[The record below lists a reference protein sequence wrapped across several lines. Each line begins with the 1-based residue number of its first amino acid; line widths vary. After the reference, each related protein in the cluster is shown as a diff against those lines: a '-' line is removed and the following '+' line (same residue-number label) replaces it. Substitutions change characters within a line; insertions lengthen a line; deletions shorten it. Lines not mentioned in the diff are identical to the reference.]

1 MSQESL
7 IVVQTILIWYT
18 RVMPNGMQSKERDV
32 ILDSITEGVFTVD
45 SDWCITSFNRA
56 AEEITGIPRKSVLGQ
71 RCSDILRADVCET
84 DCALRQTM
92 KTGKPII
99 NRAVHIVDAKGERH
113 AIAIS
118 TALLKDENGK
128 VIGGVETFRDMSLVE
143 ELRKKIEGRY
153 CCEDII
159 SQNHRMQNL
168 FGILPNIAESDCT
181 VLLEGESGTGKEL
194 FARAIHNL
202 SFRKGGPFVAVNCG
216 ALPDT
221 LLESELFGYKAGA
234 FTDAKKDK
242 PGRFAMAEGGTLFL
256 DEIGDVSTA
265 VQVRLLR
272 VLQERTYEPLGAVS
286 SINANIRVIAAANK
300 KLSELVEQ
308 GKFREDLY
316 YRINVMRLELPPLRE
331 RKDDV
336 PILVNHFINHF
347 RLLRKKNISCVTD
360 EVLASL
366 LAYEYPGNVR
376 ELENIIEHCFVLCQ
390 GEVIE
395 KKHLPVSVCPSSN
408 VDRIETSEIRT
419 LKQME
424 QLLVIEALRRNKGNQ
439 TATARE
445 LGINKS
451 TLFRKLKAYD
461 IKSQATT

>member
-1 MSQESL
+1 ML
-7 IVVQTILIWYT
+7 N
-18 RVMPNGMQSKERDV
+18 RMRSKERDV

-56 AEEITGIPRKSVLGQ
+56 AEEITGIPRKNALGQ
-71 RCSDILRADVCET
+71 KCSDILRADVCET

-92 KTGKPII
+92 RTGKSVI
-99 NRAVHIVDAKGERH
+99 NKAVHIVDAKGERH

-118 TALLKDENGK
+118 TALLKDGNGK

-181 VLLEGESGTGKEL
+181 VLIEGDSGTGKEL

-202 SFRKGGPFVAVNCG
+202 SFRKDRSFVAVSCG

-234 FTDAKKDK
+234 FTDAKKD
-242 PGRFAMAEGGTLFL
+242 
-256 DEIGDVSTA
+256 VSAA

-286 SINANIRVIAAANK
+286 SVNANVRVITAANK

-316 YRINVMRLELPPLRE
+316 YRINIMRLELPPLRE

-336 PILVNHFINHF
+336 PLLVNHFTNRF
-347 RLLRKKNISCVTD
+347 RRLRNKNISCVTD
-360 EVLASL
+360 EVLAIL
-366 LAYEYPGNVR
+366 LAYDYPGNVR

-395 KKHLPVSVCPSSN
+395 KKHLPASVCPSSS
-408 VDRIETSEIRT
+408 VDKIKTSEITT

-424 QLLVIEALRRNKGNQ
+424 QLLIIEALRRNKGNQ
-439 TATARE
+439 TATAKE

>member
-1 MSQESL
+1 
-7 IVVQTILIWYT
+7 
-18 RVMPNGMQSKERDV
+18 MPNKKQSKERDV

-56 AEEITGIPRKSVLGQ
+56 AEEITGIPRKNALGQ
-71 RCSDILRADVCET
+71 KCSYILRADVCET

-92 KTGKPII
+92 KTGKPVI
-99 NRAVHIVDAKGERH
+99 NKAVHIVDAKGERH

-128 VIGGVETFRDMSLVE
+128 IIGGVETFRDMSLVE
-143 ELRKKIEGRY
+143 ELRKRIEGRY

-181 VLLEGESGTGKEL
+181 VLIEGESGTGKEL

-202 SFRKGGPFVAVNCG
+202 SFRKSKSFVAVNCG

-256 DEIGDVSTA
+256 DEIGDVSAA

-286 SINANIRVIAAANK
+286 SVNANVRVITAANK

-308 GKFREDLY
+308 GRFREDLY

-331 RKDDV
+331 RKDDI
-336 PILVNHFINHF
+336 PLLVNHFINRF
-347 RLLRKKNISCVTD
+347 RRLRKKNINCVTD

-366 LAYEYPGNVR
+366 LAYDYPGNVR

-395 KKHLPVSVCPSSN
+395 KKHLPASVCPSSS
-408 VDRIETSEIRT
+408 VDKIKTSEITT

-424 QLLVIEALRRNKGNQ
+424 QLLIIEALRRNKGNQ
-439 TATARE
+439 TATAKE

-461 IKSQATT
+461 IKSQAIT

>member
-1 MSQESL
+1 
-7 IVVQTILIWYT
+7 
-18 RVMPNGMQSKERDV
+18 MQNKTQSSERDV

-45 SDWCITSFNRA
+45 SDWYITSFNRA
-56 AEEITGIPRKSVLGQ
+56 AEEITGTPRKKALGQ
-71 RCSDILRADVCET
+71 KCSAILRADVCET

-92 KTGKPII
+92 RTGKSVI
-99 NRAVHIVDAKGERH
+99 NKAVHIIDAKGERH

-181 VLLEGESGTGKEL
+181 VLIEGQSGTGKEL

-202 SFRKGGPFVAVNCG
+202 SFRKGKSFVAVNCG

-256 DEIGDVSTA
+256 DEIGDVSAA

-286 SINANIRVIAAANK
+286 SVNANVRVITAANK

-336 PILVNHFINHF
+336 PLLVNHFINRF
-347 RLLRKKNISCVTD
+347 RRLRNKNISCVTD

-366 LAYEYPGNVR
+366 LAYDYPGNVR

-395 KKHLPVSVCPSSN
+395 KKHLPASVCPGSS
-408 VDRIETSEIRT
+408 VDKIMTSEITT

-424 QLLVIEALRRNKGNQ
+424 QLLIIEALRRNKGNQ
-439 TATARE
+439 TATAKE

>member
-1 MSQESL
+1 ML
-7 IVVQTILIWYT
+7 NRT
-18 RVMPNGMQSKERDV
+18 RNKERDV
-32 ILDSITEGVFTVD
+32 ILNSITEGVFTVD

-56 AEEITGIPRKSVLGQ
+56 AEEITGIPRKKALGQ
-71 RCSDILRADVCET
+71 KCSDILRADVCET
-84 DCALRQTM
+84 NCALRQTM
-92 KTGKPII
+92 RTEKSVI

-118 TALLKDENGK
+118 TALLKDEKGK

-143 ELRKKIEGRY
+143 ELIKKIEDRY
-153 CCEDII
+153 CCEDIV

-181 VLLEGESGTGKEL
+181 VLIEGESGTGKEL

-202 SFRKGGPFVAVNCG
+202 SFRKDKTFVAVSCG

-256 DEIGDVSTA
+256 DEIGDVSAA

-286 SINANIRVIAAANK
+286 SVDANVRVITAANK

-316 YRINVMRLELPPLRE
+316 YRINVMRLELPPLRD
-331 RKDDV
+331 RKDDI
-336 PILVNHFINHF
+336 PLLVNYFINRF
-347 RLLRKKNISCVTD
+347 RLLRNKNISCITD
-360 EVLASL
+360 EVLAIL
-366 LAYEYPGNVR
+366 LAYDYPGNVR

-390 GEVIE
+390 GELIE
-395 KKHLPVSVCPSSN
+395 KKHLPATVCPSSS
-408 VDRIETSEIRT
+408 VDKIKMSETTT

-424 QLLVIEALRRNKGNQ
+424 QLLIIEALRRNKGNQ
-439 TATARE
+439 TTTAKE

-451 TLFRKLKAYD
+451 TLFRKLKTYN
-461 IKSQATT
+461 IKSQVIT